1 MTEVAD
7 DFDVA
12 IAGGGIGALTAAVHA
27 ARMGRSTLVLGGR
40 APGGLLLSIERIDGV
55 PGFPEGVA
63 GYELC
68 PMLQEQAADDGAEVR
83 MAELEGL
90 EPADQGWRLATSDGD
105 VRAQAVIVATGAR
118 LRTLGVEGEERL
130 RGRGV
135 SHCASCDA
143 PLMRDRTV
151 GVVGGGDSALQE
163 ALTLAE
169 AVGEV
174 IVLHRGDALSAQA
187 AYREPALAHPKIDV
201 RYGTVVEEILG
212 EDAVSGVRIRAVDS
226 GDVQEL
232 ELGGVFVY
240 VGLAPNS
247 EYLRDRLDL
256 DEDGRIPTDAA
267 LQTQLPGVFAAGI
280 VRRGSLGQAAISA
293 GEGAAA
299 AKAAHRYLDD
309 ASRGEQQS
317 TPAAA
322 AAPGNGG
329 SHG

>member
-1 MTEVAD
+1 MAD
-7 DFDVA
+7 RYDVA
-12 IAGGGIGALTAAVHA
+12 IAGGGIAALTAAVHS

-83 MAELEGL
+83 MADLEGL
-90 EPADQGWRLATSDGD
+90 EPIGDGGEGWRLRTSDGEAEA
-105 VRAQAVIVATGAR
+105 RAVILATGAR
-118 LRTLGVEGEERL
+118 LKPLGVDGEERL
-130 RGRGV
+130 QGRGV

-174 IVLHRGDALSAQA
+174 IVLQRGDELTAQA
-187 AYREPALAHPKIDV
+187 AYRAPALEHPKISV
-201 RYGTVVEEILG
+201 RYGVEVEEVVG
-212 EDAVSGVRIRAVDS
+212 EDAVSGVRLRDVAS
-226 GDVQEL
+226 GDTEEL
-232 ELGGVFVY
+232 ELGGLFVY

-247 EYLRDRLDL
+247 ECVAGAIELDH
-256 DEDGRIPTDAA
+256 EGRVPTDTS
-267 LQTQLPGVFAAGI
+267 LQTTLTGVFAAGF
-280 VRRGSLGQAAISA
+280 VRSGSLVQAAISA

-299 AKAAHRYLDD
+299 AKAAHRHLG
-309 ASRGEQQS
+309 GEHEP
-317 TPAAA
+317 TAAA
-322 AAPGNGG
+322 ATARGNAGG
-329 SHG
+329 SHA